1 MLWRESVIKKSD
13 MRQSGA
19 SRCVI
24 RHSKSETS
32 ESMTR
37 PLRSGTARQWSIH
50 AHTRREKRKRRE
62 PQKKKSRKTRIVCFF
77 PLRI

>member
-50 AHTRREKRKRRE
+50 AHTRREKRKRSE
-62 PQKKKSRKTRIVCFF
+62 PQKKKEGKQGSFVFF
-77 PLRI
+77 L

>member
-50 AHTRREKRKRRE
+50 AHTRREKRKRSE
-62 PQKKKSRKTRIVCFF
+62 PQKKSRKTRIVCFF
-77 PLRI
+77 PLKI